1 MLRNQ
6 LDSSV
11 ISVREQH
18 LLFSMFFFF
27 IFLKFFFPVWLE
39 KHFKFLMVW
48 MEVFEIICLRLNSS
62 AAYNRFFF
70 TLLRALMSRNMT
82 GMEVFEIIFLR
93 LNSSAAY
100 NRLFFTLLRALM
112 SRNMTG
118 KSKHYLL
125 YITKAFVC
133 QFISLL
139 IEAIT

>member
-1 MLRNQ
+1 MSRN
-6 LDSSV
+6 
-11 ISVREQH
+11 
-18 LLFSMFFFF
+18 MTG
-27 IFLKFFFPVWLE
+27 
-39 KHFKFLMVW
+39 

-82 GMEVFEIIFLR
+82 G
-93 LNSSAAY
+93 
-100 NRLFFTLLRALM
+100 
-112 SRNMTG
+112 

-125 YITKAFVC
+125 YITQAFVC